1 MRHFLQMDKI
11 VSVIGLELLVLGE
24 IIFDLCNVTVSNLGR
39 RFIVIVVH
47 FEIWLCSVY
56 THKLYLILLLIE

>member
-1 MRHFLQMDKI
+1 MDKI

-24 IIFDLCNVTVSNLGR
+24 TIFDLCNVTVSNLGR

-47 FEIWLCSVY
+47 FETWLCSVY
-56 THKLYLILLLIE
+56 TQVVFDFATD